1 MGKVMV
7 EVKLDFG
14 VLEEDIMLSL
24 PLKMV
29 RNGYLIEGGGSRR
42 GQIKSLGRLCH

>member
-1 MGKVMV
+1 MFWRGYYAITLTPI
-7 EVKLDFG
+7 EN
-14 VLEEDIMLSL
+14 
-24 PLKMV
+24 V